1 MIIGK
6 KNIIKF
12 KNTNSPLN
20 IKQDM
25 YENKTNKQI
34 LVKKDKLNIN
44 ENMTIKAHVMGKNSK
59 NEKKN
64 NNNLSE
70 FNIIFQYKK
79 KYNYQKNE
87 FVKLGMSSSFHKRN
101 FKVMIGIPNG
111 NSQNKN
117 EEDQKW
123 KLIN

>member
-79 KYNYQKNE
+79 KIQLPK
-87 FVKLGMSSSFHKRN
+87 KRIC
-101 FKVMIGIPNG
+101 KIRYVIII
-111 NSQNKN
+111 S
-117 EEDQKW
+117 
-123 KLIN
+123 